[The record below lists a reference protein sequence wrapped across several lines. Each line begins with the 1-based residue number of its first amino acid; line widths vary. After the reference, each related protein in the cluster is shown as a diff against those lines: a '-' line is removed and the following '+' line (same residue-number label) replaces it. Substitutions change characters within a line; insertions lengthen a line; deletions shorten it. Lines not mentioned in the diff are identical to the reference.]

1 MHKHLQNT
9 TTFAALM
16 QEETNESVTNT
27 ELLWVYPAHAE
38 NQFQFEIIR
47 KQIEHYCHSDSAKLL
62 AQQLKPKR
70 IPIEIITELNQT
82 QEFKSIL
89 ENGLF
94 FPPIAY
100 PNIQRFIPL
109 LSANNAVLDA
119 ENFIAIRKAV
129 ETALAIIRFLKSKQD
144 TLPYLC
150 KITEHSTYSEDVVK
164 AINSVIEEPGIVK
177 SNASKHLS
185 KIRNELSTQRQKAA
199 RLFAQQLKRYQSM
212 GFLVDFSEGV
222 YNGRRVLAVLAENK
236 RKINGIIH
244 GSSDTGKV
252 TYIEPAGNVEVNNAI
267 SELENEEK
275 REVYRILREL
285 TKEVGKYSWLIS
297 EYERILAFIDYT
309 RAKANFAI
317 EINAVLPQIH
327 RKRIT
332 KLINAYH
339 PVLWLQNKREQKPI
353 TPLNIE
359 LNNQQKIVVISG
371 PNAGG
376 KSIAM
381 KTVGLLQFMLQS
393 GLLVPTDENSK
404 MHLFESI
411 FVDIGDD
418 QSIEH
423 ELSTYS
429 SRLKKMK
436 YFLEFTNNRTL
447 FFIDEFGTGS
457 DPELGGVMAETILED
472 LSDKDAFGVVTTH
485 YSNIKLLA
493 DNKEGIRNACM
504 LYDQKDLAPKYELY
518 VGQPGSS
525 FTFEVANKTGLSKE
539 LIARAKSKLNSKK
552 VQLDKLIVK
561 LQREKSELATAT
573 QKALEE
579 KREADAVK
587 RLFSDLQQKLQD
599 RAKEDA
605 ENRSE
610 LNKLVV
616 LGQKYQKLINN
627 YTKTNNKKDLIARVL
642 NDVETEIKK
651 AADSQIIVVK
661 TAKHNAKQQ
670 QNQKKQE
677 ATKPQKIEL
686 KVGDRVQML
695 GGKEPATIEEIK
707 GNLAIILLGVM
718 KLEVQ
723 LNKLQ
728 LWVPPKK
735 KNKA

>member
-1 MHKHLQNT
+1 
-9 TTFAALM
+9 M

-651 AADSQIIVVK
+651 AADSQTNVVK
-661 TAKHNAKQQ
+661 TAKHNAKLQ

-707 GNLAIILLGVM
+707 GNSAIILLGVM

-723 LNKLQ
+723 LDKLQ